1 MLANLFAN
9 QCPQSSPSATLRAP
23 GLAVDA
29 HDALRRTYGSAQ
41 GTAHADI
48 RIDDGFGTRLLL
60 FGSAICLG
68 ARQNRR
74 TAGMEAQPAGNTLFR
89 DDLERDL
96 GFALFFRNQDT
107 GSFGDDDGRTVELD
121 RLADGLFHLV

>member
-48 RIDDGFGTRLLL
+48 RIDDGFGTRLLMI
-60 FGSAICLG
+60 GGAICLG
-68 ARQNRR
+68 ASQNRR
-74 TAGMEAQPAGNTLFR
+74 AAGMEAQPTGNALFR

-96 GFALFFRNQDT
+96 WFAFFFRNQDA
-107 GSFGDDDGRTVELD
+107 GSFGDDDGRTIELD
-121 RLADGLFHLV
+121 RFTDGLFH